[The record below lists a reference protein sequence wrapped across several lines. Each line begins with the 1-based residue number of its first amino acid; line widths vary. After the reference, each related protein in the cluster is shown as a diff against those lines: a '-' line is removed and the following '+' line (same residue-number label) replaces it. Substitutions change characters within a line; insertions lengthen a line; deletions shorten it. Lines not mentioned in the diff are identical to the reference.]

1 MEIGKYKVFSG
12 GKPWQM
18 QLDYQQNLII
28 SLKLS
33 NLSNPFEQQER
44 AMMFE
49 DKNIRNCWNIND
61 QIFKEISGNIENIS
75 RKTYQCALI
84 NIGENTPRNNTHVE
98 DIYIY
103 FFKKS
108 KIYDKICNIRQYVV
122 LNNTFNTEMIS
133 IQFGCI

>member
-1 MEIGKYKVFSG
+1 
-12 GKPWQM
+12 
-18 QLDYQQNLII
+18 
-28 SLKLS
+28 
-33 NLSNPFEQQER
+33 
-44 AMMFE
+44 MMFE

-98 DIYIY
+98 DIYI
-103 FFKKS
+103 FFLKKS